1 MGKKSLFLSLL
12 VASCLVP
19 VFSQECLKFLKMEEP
34 EAALKGK
41 NCLLVGVPQVEAI
54 LGSFG
59 LPEFSGTIE
68 IADSQTGQPLVTLAK
83 ITKGKRKWSHK
94 LVNEKSLLVEFGK
107 DDFAAVLGKVKDKMV
122 RPGLQFQMVDDK
134 GGQIVGECDVTFA
147 ELPDLV
153 SSIQYPVRIEPG
165 QPLGSELAVKIENRG
180 TAAAKDFDVDV
191 VLSGDDKIPVKTM
204 PSSENFTEDAV
215 LPNGREHVAILEPGQ
230 STSLVFKGAR
240 IPKDTPPGKYYLGAV
255 VDSENRVAEINE
267 ENNIDPGV
275 LMVALPV
282 PKSLT
287 IELPDTQLILEF
299 PNYGFKILCQGVI
312 LADAKDWKLCKMK
325 PHVYHLQHVSWK
337 DFHWEVDTV
346 EKTVWEIR
354 GVPFCK
360 KGGTEKDLKIKVEV
374 KGGSIINPPSQF
386 ILKLART
393 EIVYQPQTR
402 KFNLLTYGN
411 PIDYIPFWR
420 NCNLETHLYQF
431 RYILWTDFF
440 WEVDLFRNEVREVTG
455 AEFCKPG
462 GTTKKLNLGLRVEK

>member
-1 MGKKSLFLSLL
+1 MGKKTLFLSF
-12 VASCLVP
+12 VVVFCLRP
-19 VFSQECLKFLKMEEP
+19 VFSQECLKFLRMEEP
-34 EAALKGK
+34 EAELKGK
-41 NCLLVGVPQVEAI
+41 NRLLVGVPQVEAI
-54 LGSFG
+54 LGGFA
-59 LPEFSGTIE
+59 LPEFSGKVE

-83 ITKGKRKWSHK
+83 VDKGKRKWSHK

-107 DDFAAVLGKVKDKMV
+107 EDYAAVLGKVKDKAV
-122 RPGLQFQMVDDK
+122 RPGLQLQIVDDK
-134 GGQIVGECDVTFA
+134 TGQIGGKCDVTFA

-165 QPLGSELAVKIENRG
+165 QPLGNELSVKIENRG
-180 TAAAKDFDVDV
+180 TAAARDFDVDT
-191 VLSGDDKIPVKTM
+191 VLSGDPEIPVKTSA
-204 PSSENFTEDAV
+204 SSENFAEDAV
-215 LPNGREHVAILEPGQ
+215 LPGGHEHVAVLEPGQ
-230 STSLVFKGAR
+230 SMTLVFKDAR

-255 VDSENRVAEINE
+255 VDSNNRVAEINE

-282 PKSLT
+282 PKSLA

-325 PHVYHLQHVSWK
+325 PNVYHLKHVNWK

-360 KGGTEKDLKIKVEV
+360 KGGTEKDLRIKVDV
-374 KGGSIINPPSQF
+374 KGGSITEPPSQF
-386 ILKLART
+386 VLNLAKT

-402 KFNLLTYGN
+402 KFNLMTYGY

-431 RYILWTDFF
+431 RYVLWTDFF
-440 WEVDLFRNEVREVTG
+440 WEVDLYRNEVHAVTG
-455 AEFCKPG
+455 ADFCKPG
-462 GTTKKLNLGLRVEK
+462 GTTRKLNLGLRVEK